1 MVFSSFILKIGTRK
15 LFQITPEPSSS
26 TQKEVY
32 SMFGK
37 RSEGGQGLVEYAFIL
52 ILIAL
57 ATIVALIL
65 LEGGLTNAFTNII
78 AHL

>member
-1 MVFSSFILKIGTRK
+1 MHD
-15 LFQITPEPSSS
+15 
-26 TQKEVY
+26 
-32 SMFGK
+32 K

-78 AHL
+78 ANL